1 MTDRPVILCV
11 DDEPLNLSLL
21 EAILVPRGFDVVKAV
36 NGRQALERVA
46 ERPVDLI
53 LLDVMM
59 PLMNG
64 FEFCRAMKGDQR
76 LMNIPIVM
84 ITALDT
90 REDRIR
96 SIEAGA
102 EDFISKPFD
111 QEEVLARISMLLKMK
126 SLNDRLAGAYAHITR
141 LTAFGEELIHT
152 FDPFH
157 FDFMTKVDSIVNQII
172 RREDDT
178 AGKPEAVLVRLL
190 TGDSRHEWYH
200 YTYNGLGLRRSPL
213 TQELPVDF
221 PVGLTTFSFNNS
233 IGSGPE
239 HQAII
244 RGLTAL
250 NLQVRNCVAHLGDSL
265 SVFALNYGRDVGEY
279 EAAILDSLVMQ
290 SLFFRS
296 LSNQIRETEEG
307 FAYTIHA
314 LARAAE
320 ANDEAT
326 GNHVI
331 RVAEYSGLVAE
342 RLGMSEEFVREIRL
356 KAQLHDVGKI
366 HTAPNLLRKPGALS
380 VGEVEEIRKHTII
393 GARIIG
399 DHPRLRMARNIAL
412 THHEKWD
419 GSGYPHGLHGEQ
431 IPVEGRILAIAD
443 HYDALRNPRVYK
455 TAFNHETTI
464 RIITKGDGRTLPA
477 HFDPAVLRVFV
488 EMAARFREVYEEL
501 RN

>member
-21 EAILVPRGFDVVKAV
+21 EAILMPRGYEVVKAA
-36 NGRQALERVA
+36 NGRQALDRVA

-64 FEFCRAMKGDQR
+64 FEFCRALKSDKRQ
-76 LMNIPIVM
+76 MNIPVVM

-90 REDRIR
+90 KEDRIR

-111 QEEVLARISMLLKMK
+111 QDEVLARISMLLKMK
-126 SLNDRLAGAYAHITR
+126 SLNDRLADAYAHITR

-157 FDFMTKVDSIVNQII
+157 FDFMTKVDSIVSQII
-172 RREDDT
+172 RREDDV

-190 TGDSRHEWYH
+190 SGDGRHEWYH
-200 YTYNGLGLRRSPL
+200 YTYTGSALQRSPL
-213 TQELPVDF
+213 KRNLPVEF
-221 PVGLTTFSFNNS
+221 PMGITTVTFNS
-233 IGSGPE
+233 SVGSGSE
-239 HQAII
+239 HQEII
-244 RGLTAL
+244 RGLAAF
-250 NLQVRNCVAHLGDSL
+250 NLPVRNCVAHLSDSL

-290 SLFFRS
+290 SLFLRS
-296 LSNQIRETEEG
+296 LSHQIRETEEG
-307 FAYTIHA
+307 FAYTIYA

-366 HTAPNLLRKPGALS
+366 HTAPNLLRKPGGLS
-380 VGEVEEIRKHTII
+380 DDEVLEIRKHTTV

-399 DHPRLRMARNIAL
+399 DHHRLRMARNIAL

-419 GSGYPHGLHGEQ
+419 GSGYPYGLHGEQ
-431 IPVEGRILAIAD
+431 IPVEGRILAVAD
-443 HYDALRNPRVYK
+443 QYDALRNPRVYK
-455 TAFNHETTI
+455 SSFDHETTC
-464 RIITKGDGRTLPA
+464 RIITEGDGRTLPA
-477 HFDPAVLRVFV
+477 HFDPSVLRVFR
-488 EMAARFREVYEEL
+488 EMSGRFEEVYEEL
-501 RN
+501 KN

>member
-1 MTDRPVILCV
+1 V

-21 EAILVPRGFDVVKAV
+21 EAILVPRGYEVVKAV

-64 FEFCRAMKGDQR
+64 FEFCRTLKSDKR
-76 LMNIPIVM
+76 RTNIPVVM

-90 REDRIR
+90 KEDRIR

-126 SLNDRLAGAYAHITR
+126 SLNDRLADAYSHITR

-152 FDPFH
+152 FDPFN
-157 FDFMTKVDSIVNQII
+157 FDFMTKVDSIVSQII
-172 RREDDT
+172 RREDDA

-190 TGDSRHEWYH
+190 SGDGRLEWHH
-200 YTYNGLGLRRSPL
+200 YTCNGSGLQRSPL
-213 TQELPVDF
+213 KRNLPAEF
-221 PVGLTTFSFNNS
+221 PGGITTFSFNSS
-233 IGSGPE
+233 IGNGPE

-244 RGLTAL
+244 RGLAAF
-250 NLQVRNCVAHLGDSL
+250 NLPVRNCVAHLSDSL
-265 SVFALNYGRDVGEY
+265 SIFALNYGRDVGEY
-279 EAAILDSLVMQ
+279 ETAILDSLVMQ
-290 SLFFRS
+290 SLFLRS
-296 LSNQIRETEEG
+296 LSHQIRETEEG

-342 RLGMSEEFVREIRL
+342 RLGMTEEFVREIRL

-366 HTAPNLLRKPGALS
+366 HTAPNLLKKPGELT
-380 VGEVEEIRKHTII
+380 VDEVEEIRKHTIF

-419 GSGYPHGLHGEQ
+419 GSGYPYGLRGEQ
-431 IPVEGRILAIAD
+431 IPVEGRILAVAD
-443 HYDALRNPRVYK
+443 QYDALRNPRVYK
-455 TAFNHETTI
+455 SSFDHETTC
-464 RIITKGDGRTLPA
+464 RIITEGDGRTLPV
-477 HFDPAVLRVFV
+477 HFDPTVLRVFHV
-488 EMAARFREVYEEL
+488 MAARFKEVYEEL